1 MDSVAVPAPGP
12 RTGPGAGSSEVLAGY
27 RTPGGLVLDKVIDRL
42 DVHCREFI
50 AHSPFAT
57 LATADAEGWPD
68 ISPRGGDPGFVH
80 VLDEHRLALPDR
92 PGNNR
97 VDSLR
102 KLTVNPRAALM
113 FLVPGV
119 EQTLRV
125 YGTTTLL
132 RPDELDIDLTEFGRP
147 PLSVVLMHV
156 QRAYFQCPKSV
167 MRSGLW
173 DPARQVARG
182 TLTPFG
188 RVLKDHCALETDL
201 PDDATIRADLAQEL

>member
-1 MDSVAVPAPGP
+1 MQPAD
-12 RTGPGAGSSEVLAGY
+12 TTDAEVLGRY
-27 RTPGGLVLDKVIDRL
+27 RTANKLVLDKVIDRV
-42 DVHCREFI
+42 DAHCREFI
-50 AHSPFAT
+50 ALSPFAT

-68 ISPRGGDPGFVH
+68 VSPRGGDPGFVH

-102 KLTVNPRAALM
+102 NLAENPRAALM
-113 FLVPGV
+113 FFVPGV

-125 YGTTTLL
+125 FGTTSIVG
-132 RPDELDIDLTEFGRP
+132 PDDLGIDLTEFGRA
-147 PLSVVLMHV
+147 PLSVLVLTV

-173 DPARQVARG
+173 DPATHVSPTA
-182 TLTPFG
+182 LTPFG
-188 RVLKDHCALETDL
+188 RVLKDHCALETEL
-201 PDDATIRADLAQEL
+201 PDDATIRAELAEEL

>member
-1 MDSVAVPAPGP
+1 VDPAAVAAPSAPA
-12 RTGPGAGSSEVLAGY
+12 AEVLAGY
-27 RTPGGLVLDKVIDRL
+27 RTPGGLVLDKVIDHL

-102 KLTVNPRAALM
+102 NVAVNPRAALL
-113 FLVPGV
+113 FLVPGI
-119 EQTLRV
+119 EQTLRM
-125 YGTTTLL
+125 YGTTTLV
-132 RPDELDIDLTEFGRP
+132 RPEDLDVDLTEFGRA
-147 PLSVVLMHV
+147 PLSVLVLDVH
-156 QRAYFQCPKSV
+156 RAYFQCPKSV

-173 DPARQVARG
+173 DPARQVDRT

-201 PDDATIRADLAQEL
+201 PDDATIRADLAREL

>member
-1 MDSVAVPAPGP
+1 MPADARAPD
-12 RTGPGAGSSEVLAGY
+12 VLSGY

-42 DVHCREFI
+42 DPHCREFI

-97 VDSLR
+97 VDSL
-102 KLTVNPRAALM
+102 KNVAANPRAALM

-125 YGTTTLL
+125 YGTTSLV
-132 RPDELDIDLTEFGRP
+132 RHEDLDVDLAEFGRE
-147 PLSVVLMHV
+147 PLSVLLMEV

-173 DPARQVARG
+173 NPARQVAPG

-188 RVLKDHCALETDL
+188 RVLKDHCALESDL
-201 PDDATIRADLAQEL
+201 PDDATIRADLAREL

>member
-1 MDSVAVPAPGP
+1 MDPVLEPAAPVAD
-12 RTGPGAGSSEVLAGY
+12 VLAGY
-27 RTPGGLVLDKVIDRL
+27 RTPGGLVLDKVIHHLDR
-42 DVHCREFI
+42 HCREFI

-68 ISPRGGDPGFVH
+68 VSPRGGDPGFVH

-102 KLTVNPRAALM
+102 NLAVNPRAALM
-113 FLVPGV
+113 FFVPGV

-125 YGTTTLL
+125 FGTTALVAH
-132 RPDELDIDLTEFGRP
+132 DDLDLDLTEFGRA
-147 PLSVVLMHV
+147 PLSVLVVHV

-173 DPARQVARG
+173 DPAKRIDPTA
-182 TLTPFG
+182 LTPFG
-188 RVLKDHCALETDL
+188 RVLKDHCALEADL
-201 PDDATIRADLAQEL
+201 PDDATIRADLAKEL

>member
-1 MDSVAVPAPGP
+1 VE
-12 RTGPGAGSSEVLAGY
+12 TTEVLAGY
-27 RTPGGLVLDKVIDRL
+27 RTPGGLVLDKVIGHL
-42 DVHCREFI
+42 DAHCREFI
-50 AHSPFAT
+50 THSPFAT

-102 KLTVNPRAALM
+102 NVAVNPRAALL
-113 FLVPGV
+113 FLVPGI

-125 YGTTTLL
+125 YGRASVTGHE
-132 RPDELDIDLTEFGRP
+132 ELGVDLTEFGRP
-147 PLSVVLMHV
+147 PLSVLVLEVHK
-156 QRAYFQCPKSV
+156 AYFQCPKSV

-173 DPARQVARG
+173 DPARQVDKSA
-182 TLTPFG
+182 LTPFG
-188 RVLKDHCALETDL
+188 RVLKDHCALTEDL